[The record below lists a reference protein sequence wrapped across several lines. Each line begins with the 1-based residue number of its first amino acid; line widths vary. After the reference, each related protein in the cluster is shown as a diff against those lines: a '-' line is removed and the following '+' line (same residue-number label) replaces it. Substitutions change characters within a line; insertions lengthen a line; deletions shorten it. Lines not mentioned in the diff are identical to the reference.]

1 MPRDPDRTRD
11 ELSEEAD
18 RVIPSADPASPNGL
32 PPQTVGYNDIDLSRW
47 KEYDQIETGS
57 LWLMSSRAR
66 GEGHQLEYH
75 GNYIPQIATQTF
87 LRYSKAGE
95 VILDLFLGC
104 GTSAIEALRLKRRC
118 IGVELKPE
126 LVEHVGVKLAGA
138 VAAGDLRL
146 LIGDSTQ
153 ERLRDAVR
161 AEMRSTWGREH
172 ADLLVL
178 HPPYADIIR
187 FSDHP
192 ADLSNK
198 GTTEEFLAAFTEAAR
213 HGYDLLAPGR
223 FGIVVIGDKYAGG
236 ELIPLGFYCLQA
248 MNAAGFRT
256 KSIVVKNIEG
266 NEVGKG
272 KANNLWRYRALR
284 GGFYIF
290 KHEYVL
296 ICQKPKRA
304 GGRRDLRLPVSEG
317 EPGA

>member
-1 MPRDPDRTRD
+1 MPRDPDPTPD
-11 ELSEEAD
+11 ELSHPTEPALPAD
-18 RVIPSADPASPNGL
+18 AGSSRNGGE
-32 PPQTVGYNDIDLSRW
+32 PQTVGYNDIDLRRW
-47 KEYDQIETGS
+47 REYDEIETGS
-57 LWLMSSRAR
+57 LWLMNARAR
-66 GEGHQLEYH
+66 GDGHQLEYH

-87 LRYSKAGE
+87 RRYSKEGE

-126 LVEHVGVKLAGA
+126 LVEHVGAKLAEG
-138 VAAGDLRL
+138 VRAGELRL
-146 LIGDSTQ
+146 LAGDSTQ
-153 ERLRDAVR
+153 ASVRDAVR
-161 AEMRSTWGREH
+161 AEMQASWGREH

-198 GTTEEFLAAFTEAAR
+198 DTTEEFLAAFTEVAR
-213 HGYDLLAPGR
+213 HGCDLLAPGR
-223 FGIVVIGDKYAGG
+223 FAVVIIGDKYAGG

-248 MNAAGFRT
+248 MNRAGFRT

-272 KANNLWRYRALR
+272 RTNNLWRYRALR

-296 ICQKPKRA
+296 IFQKPQRSVT
-304 GGRRDLRLPVSEG
+304 RPRP
-317 EPGA
+317 